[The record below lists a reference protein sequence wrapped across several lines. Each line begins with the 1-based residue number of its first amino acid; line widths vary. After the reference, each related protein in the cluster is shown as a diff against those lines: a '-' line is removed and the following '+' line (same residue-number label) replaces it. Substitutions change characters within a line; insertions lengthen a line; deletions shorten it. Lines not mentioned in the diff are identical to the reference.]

1 MVSGLESTI
10 TKGGLEIRKIG
21 NIRYLLYLLSF
32 EP

>member
-1 MVSGLESTI
+1 MVPGLESTI

-21 NIRYLLYLLSF
+21 NRYLLYLLSF